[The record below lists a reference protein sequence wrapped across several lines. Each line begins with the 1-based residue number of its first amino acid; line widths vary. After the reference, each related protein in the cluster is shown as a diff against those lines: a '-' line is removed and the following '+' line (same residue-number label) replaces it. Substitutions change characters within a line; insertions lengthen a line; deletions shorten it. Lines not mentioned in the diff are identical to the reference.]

1 MKERGASES
10 VVGEVAKGLVQA
22 VLVSEGGQGGGEC
35 AVGGGEGDA
44 VNERVECG
52 RAVKCPGLTDASQKE
67 SSGPHR
73 EP

>member
-1 MKERGASES
+1 M
-10 VVGEVAKGLVQA
+10 GEVAKSLVQA
-22 VLVSEGGQGGGEC
+22 VLVSEGGHRRSER

-52 RAVKCPGLTDASQKE
+52 RAVKCPGLTDVSQKE